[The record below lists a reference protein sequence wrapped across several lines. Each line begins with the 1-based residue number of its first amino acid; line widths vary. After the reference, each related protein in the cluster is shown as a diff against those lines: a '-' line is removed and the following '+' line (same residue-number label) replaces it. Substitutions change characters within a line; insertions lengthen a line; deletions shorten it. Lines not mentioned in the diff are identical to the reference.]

1 MHTILAV
8 LEAEIDIPSSQGDT
22 CFMLILIEGVDYVAV
37 IDGLE
42 VGTLDYATPLPAV
55 KDTGCQRE
63 VVHVDLAV
71 ALIGEYDTVILRE
84 LQDTDHAF
92 QSFAVEVIRLV
103 ALLIV
108 NHHQMVGVVSGH
120 EGIELIELLRADGED
135 VGNGMKHR
143 EVFIQPFVTAMG
155 KLHETEQQQQLLLC
169 DECGFELLAYV
180 QYDHLF
186 VDREIR
192 IIVDG
197 LCLIKQIQVFLVRAY
212 AEMAGQIRGQCGSRF
227 LMRNL
232 R

>member
-8 LEAEIDIPSSQGDT
+8 LEAEVNISTCQVDT
-22 CFMLILIEGVDYVAV
+22 CFMLVPIEGVYHIAV
-37 IDGLE
+37 IDRLDA
-42 VGTLDYATPLPAV
+42 GTLDHATPLPAV

-92 QSFAVEVIRLV
+92 QSFAVDVIRLV

-120 EGIELIELLRADGED
+120 EGIKLIELLRADGED
-135 VGNGMKHR
+135 VGDGMKHR

-169 DECGFELLAYV
+169 DERGFELLAYV

-186 VDREIR
+186 VDR
-192 IIVDG
+192 
-197 LCLIKQIQVFLVRAY
+197 
-212 AEMAGQIRGQCGSRF
+212 
-227 LMRNL
+227 
-232 R
+232 